1 MFYEKL
7 AESKAENERG
17 RRNRLDD
24 LGFNVGAGMLA
35 HQGLKR
41 GLDASAFSRL
51 NESGRGAVIARSTY
65 HNKSPKEVLKGL
77 SQEDL
82 GDITGTRTHN
92 PLTKIVDKLSGAE
105 DLRDTYKKHRANV
118 VDLQRQMN
126 EALLRDAP
134 LHDAEEV
141 SKKALDELRGRRLL
155 GRRVAHGVGLAGA
168 LYGANK
174 LRNMWNKRKQQ
185 REEQTA
191 I

>member
-7 AESKAENERG
+7 AEAKAENERG

-24 LGFNVGAGMLA
+24 VGFNVGAGVLA

-51 NESGRGAVIARSTY
+51 NESGRGAVSARSSY
-65 HNKSPKEVLKGL
+65 HNKSPREVLKGL
-77 SQEDL
+77 SSEEL

-118 VDLQRQMN
+118 KDLQKQY
-126 EALLRDAP
+126 EGAP
-134 LHDAEEV
+134 FSGASHLHDAEEV
-141 SKKALDELRGRRLL
+141 AERALDKLRGRRLL

-174 LRNMWNKRKQQ
+174 LRNMYNARKQ
-185 REEQTA
+185 REE
-191 I
+191 